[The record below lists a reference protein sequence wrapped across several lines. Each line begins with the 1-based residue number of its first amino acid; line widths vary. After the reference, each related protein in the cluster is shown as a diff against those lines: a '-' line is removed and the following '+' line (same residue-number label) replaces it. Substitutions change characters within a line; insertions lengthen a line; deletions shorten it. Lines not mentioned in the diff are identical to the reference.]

1 MMRDLAELELQYNHS
16 NDRVLHLELIE
27 GQTAK
32 NSTGLVDTR
41 LFKGG
46 NRFHVIKNPVNNLW
60 SFKYEAGGLPESLKQ
75 SFTTFTKAKEFAENY
90 FNNRGLRVTSVE
102 DV

>member
-27 GQTAK
+27 GQT
-32 NSTGLVDTR
+32 VDTR